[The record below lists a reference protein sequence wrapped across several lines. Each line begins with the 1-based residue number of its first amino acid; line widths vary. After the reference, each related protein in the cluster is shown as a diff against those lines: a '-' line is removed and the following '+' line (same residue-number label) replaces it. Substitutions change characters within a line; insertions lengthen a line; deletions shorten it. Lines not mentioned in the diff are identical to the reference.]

1 MGVDMV
7 RVVGQQCMVE
17 QEVLVMVELK
27 VTNLLVTK
35 LLPALTSQLVTRPQL
50 KEELQHI
57 VQQLDTRVP
66 QQVTQ
71 ATRQT
76 AAQVATSK
84 HLQHSTRGTNSNLR
98 VVATHKRV
106 EDQATSNHRDT
117 NRLEGINLVVR
128 VVMAAARAV
137 EVDTKVVGIKVMV
150 DAVVVDMD
158 SKALPMDKE
167 EEEEVAMEEEE
178 AVAEEVADRVDTIVI
193 WVMVTLLEVDSKIQG
208 KSMKQIRFSFQI
220 FPLRLQKQTS
230 KIFLAQLV

>member
-1 MGVDMV
+1 
-7 RVVGQQCMVE
+7 
-17 QEVLVMVELK
+17 MVELK

-35 LLPALTSQLVTRPQL
+35 LLPALTSQLVTRPQLKEEL

-158 SKALPMDKE
+158 SRALPMDKE
-167 EEEEVAMEEEE
+167 EEEEEEELAMEEEE
-178 AVAEEVADRVDTIVI
+178 GRFC
-193 WVMVTLLEVDSKIQG
+193 
-208 KSMKQIRFSFQI
+208 FSFYHLN
-220 FPLRLQKQTS
+220 FTS
-230 KIFLAQLV
+230 DYGDVSSWFLG

>member
-1 MGVDMV
+1 
-7 RVVGQQCMVE
+7 
-17 QEVLVMVELK
+17 MVELK

-158 SKALPMDKE
+158 SRALPMDKE

-178 AVAEEVADRVDTIVI
+178 EGRF
-193 WVMVTLLEVDSKIQG
+193 W
-208 KSMKQIRFSFQI
+208 FSFYHLN
-220 FPLRLQKQTS
+220 FTS
-230 KIFLAQLV
+230 DYGDVSSWFLG